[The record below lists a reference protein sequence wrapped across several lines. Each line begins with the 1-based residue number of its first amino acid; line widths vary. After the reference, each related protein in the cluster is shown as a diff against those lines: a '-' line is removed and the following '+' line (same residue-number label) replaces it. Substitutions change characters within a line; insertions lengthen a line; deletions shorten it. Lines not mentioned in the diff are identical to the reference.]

1 MDYQIFT
8 AVDSTLAEN
17 GPDCTSL
24 YCSSSARK
32 FEAPAGSRYC
42 GSTVIA
48 RIMGF
53 VGSSVHLSE
62 DSSEHLEVA
71 ADEGSGAYGLQDFS
85 NLGGTRAGNTCSG
98 LTFRELSA
106 DREHSRTHP

>member
-32 FEAPAGSRYC
+32 FEAPTGSRYC
-42 GSTVIA
+42 GSTVTA
-48 RIMGF
+48 RIMEF
-53 VGSSVHLSE
+53 V
-62 DSSEHLEVA
+62 DSSECSFK
-71 ADEGSGAYGLQDFS
+71 GSF
-85 NLGGTRAGNTCSG
+85 
-98 LTFRELSA
+98 
-106 DREHSRTHP
+106 EH